1 MMPATQKYEVKFLE
15 TVILSLLLHASLLV
29 IIPKMQQ
36 DDFVVPEILNIEI
49 DLNQS
54 EPPQIIEQPKK
65 IDPPKPEKKPEPL
78 KEIAPIQEEVLEELP
93 EPIVEDFS
101 EYIEPEETTP
111 TELEETAPIEET
123 QEYIPPQP
131 SPEVV
136 KKVTDSYTNQLTRAI
151 AKQKKYPKIAQ
162 MRQWQGEVLLNI
174 EIDPQGNLVKVDILE
189 ESRYKILNNEAMD
202 MVKRASPF
210 PQPPEELRLKNFTVL
225 VPISFK
231 LE

>member
-1 MMPATQKYEVKFLE
+1 MPATQKYEVKFLE
-15 TVILSLLLHASLLV
+15 TVLLSLLLHASLLV
-29 IIPKMQQ
+29 IIPQMQL
-36 DDFVVPEILNIEI
+36 DDIVVPEILNVEI
-49 DLNQS
+49 DLTQP
-54 EPPQIIEQPKK
+54 EPPKIIEQPKK
-65 IDPPKPEKKPEPL
+65 IDPPKPEKKPEPV
-78 KEIAPIQEEVLEELP
+78 KEIAPIQEKVIEELP
-93 EPIVEDFS
+93 EPVVEEITEF
-101 EYIEPEETTP
+101 IEP
-111 TELEETAPIEET
+111 EETAPIEEV

-174 EIDPQGNLVKVDILE
+174 EIDPQGNLVKADILE
-189 ESRYKILNNEAMD
+189 ESRYKILNNEAID

>member
-54 EPPQIIEQPKK
+54 ETPQVIEQPKK

-78 KEIAPIQEEVLEELP
+78 KEIEPIQEEVFEKLP
-93 EPIVEDFS
+93 EPIVEDIS

-174 EIDPQGNLVKVDILE
+174 EIDPQGNLVKLDILE
-189 ESRYKILNNEAMD
+189 ESRYKILNN
-202 MVKRASPF
+202 
-210 PQPPEELRLKNFTVL
+210 
-225 VPISFK
+225 
-231 LE
+231 

>member
-1 MMPATQKYEVKFLE
+1 MTPATHKYEVKFLE

-29 IIPKMQQ
+29 IIPQMQL
-36 DDFVVPEILNIEI
+36 DDLVVPEILNVEI
-49 DLNQS
+49 DLTQP
-54 EPPQIIEQPKK
+54 EPPKIIEQPKK
-65 IDPPKPEKKPEPL
+65 IDPPKPEKKPEPV
-78 KEIAPIQEEVLEELP
+78 KEIAPIQEEVIEELP
-93 EPIVEDFS
+93 EPVVEEITEF
-101 EYIEPEETTP
+101 IEP
-111 TELEETAPIEET
+111 EETAPIEEV

-174 EIDPQGNLVKVDILE
+174 EIDPQGNLVKADILE
-189 ESRYKILNNEAMD
+189 ESRYKILNNEAID

>member
-1 MMPATQKYEVKFLE
+1 MPATQKYEVKFLE
-15 TVILSLLLHASLLV
+15 TVILSLLMHASLLV

-49 DLNQS
+49 DLTQS
-54 EPPQIIEQPKK
+54 EPPQVIEQPKK

-78 KEIAPIQEEVLEELP
+78 KEIAPIQEEVFEELP
-93 EPIVEDFS
+93 EPIVEEITEF
-101 EYIEPEETTP
+101 IEP
-111 TELEETAPIEET
+111 EETAPIEEV

-174 EIDPQGNLVKVDILE
+174 EIDPQGNLVKADILE
-189 ESRYKILNNEAMD
+189 ESRYKILNNEAID

>member
-29 IIPKMQQ
+29 IIPQMQL
-36 DDFVVPEILNIEI
+36 DDIVVPEILNVEI
-49 DLNQS
+49 DLTQP
-54 EPPQIIEQPKK
+54 EPPKIIEQPKK
-65 IDPPKPEKKPEPL
+65 IYPPKPEKKPGPV
-78 KEIAPIQEEVLEELP
+78 KEIAPIQEEVIEELP
-93 EPIVEDFS
+93 EPVVEEITEF
-101 EYIEPEETTP
+101 IEP
-111 TELEETAPIEET
+111 EETAPIEEV

-136 KKVTDSYTNQLTRAI
+136 KKVTDSYTNQLTMAI

-174 EIDPQGNLVKVDILE
+174 EIDPQGNLVKADILE
-189 ESRYKILNNEAMD
+189 ESRYKILNNEAID

>member
-1 MMPATQKYEVKFLE
+1 MIPATQKYEVKFLE
-15 TVILSLLLHASLLV
+15 TVILSLLLHASLLI
-29 IIPKMQQ
+29 IIPQMQL
-36 DDFVVPEILNIEI
+36 DDIVVPEMLNVEI
-49 DLNQS
+49 DLTQP
-54 EPPQIIEQPKK
+54 EPPKIIEQPKK
-65 IDPPKPEKKPEPL
+65 IDPPKPEKKPEPV
-78 KEIAPIQEEVLEELP
+78 KEIAPIQEEVFEELP
-93 EPIVEDFS
+93 EPVVEEITEF
-101 EYIEPEETTP
+101 IEP
-111 TELEETAPIEET
+111 EETAPIEEV

-174 EIDPQGNLVKVDILE
+174 EIDPQGNLVKIDILE
-189 ESRYKILNNEAMD
+189 ESRYKILNNEAID

>member
-29 IIPKMQQ
+29 IIPQMQL
-36 DDFVVPEILNIEI
+36 DDIVVPEILNVEI
-49 DLNQS
+49 DLTQP
-54 EPPQIIEQPKK
+54 EPPKIIEQPKK
-65 IDPPKPEKKPEPL
+65 IDPPKPEKKPEPV
-78 KEIAPIQEEVLEELP
+78 KEIAPIQEVIEELP
-93 EPIVEDFS
+93 EPVVEEITEF
-101 EYIEPEETTP
+101 IEP
-111 TELEETAPIEET
+111 EETAPIEEV

-174 EIDPQGNLVKVDILE
+174 EIDPQGNLVKADILE
-189 ESRYKILNNEAMD
+189 ESRYKILNNEAID

>member
-15 TVILSLLLHASLLV
+15 TVVLSLLLHASLLV
-29 IIPKMQQ
+29 IIPQMQL
-36 DDFVVPEILNIEI
+36 DDIVVPEILNVEI
-49 DLNQS
+49 DLTQP
-54 EPPQIIEQPKK
+54 EPPKIIEQPKK
-65 IDPPKPEKKPEPL
+65 IDPPKPEKKPEPV
-78 KEIAPIQEEVLEELP
+78 KEIAPIQEEVIEELP
-93 EPIVEDFS
+93 EPVVEEITEF
-101 EYIEPEETTP
+101 IEP
-111 TELEETAPIEET
+111 EETAPIEEV

-174 EIDPQGNLVKVDILE
+174 EIDPQGNLVKADILE
-189 ESRYKILNNEAMD
+189 ESRYKILNNEAID

>member
-1 MMPATQKYEVKFLE
+1 MPATQKYEVKFLE

-29 IIPKMQQ
+29 IIPQMQL
-36 DDFVVPEILNIEI
+36 DDIVVPEILNVEI
-49 DLNQS
+49 DLTRP
-54 EPPQIIEQPKK
+54 EPPKIIEQPKK
-65 IDPPKPEKKPEPL
+65 IDPPKPEKKPEPV
-78 KEIAPIQEEVLEELP
+78 KEIAPIQEEVIEELP
-93 EPIVEDFS
+93 EPIVEEITEF
-101 EYIEPEETTP
+101 IEP
-111 TELEETAPIEET
+111 EETAPIEEV

-151 AKQKKYPKIAQ
+151 AQQKKYPKIAQ

-174 EIDPQGNLVKVDILE
+174 EIDPQGNLVKADILE
-189 ESRYKILNNEAMD
+189 ESRYKILNNEAID

>member
-1 MMPATQKYEVKFLE
+1 MPATQKYEVKFLE

-29 IIPKMQQ
+29 IIPQMQL
-36 DDFVVPEILNIEI
+36 DDIVVPEILNVEI
-49 DLNQS
+49 DLTQP
-54 EPPQIIEQPKK
+54 EPPKIIEQPKK
-65 IDPPKPEKKPEPL
+65 IDPPKPEKKPEPV
-78 KEIAPIQEEVLEELP
+78 KEIAPIQEEVIEELP
-93 EPIVEDFS
+93 EPVVEEITEF
-101 EYIEPEETTP
+101 IEP
-111 TELEETAPIEET
+111 EETAPIEEV

-136 KKVTDSYTNQLTRAI
+136 KKVTDSYTNQLTKAI

-174 EIDPQGNLVKVDILE
+174 EIDPQGNLVKADILE
-189 ESRYKILNNEAMD
+189 ESRYKILNNEAID

>member
-29 IIPKMQQ
+29 IIPQMQL
-36 DDFVVPEILNIEI
+36 DDIVVPEILNVEI
-49 DLNQS
+49 DLTQP
-54 EPPQIIEQPKK
+54 EPPKIIEQPKK
-65 IDPPKPEKKPEPL
+65 IDPPKPEKKPEPV
-78 KEIAPIQEEVLEELP
+78 KEIAPIQEEVIEELP
-93 EPIVEDFS
+93 EPVVEEITEF
-101 EYIEPEETTP
+101 IEP
-111 TELEETAPIEET
+111 EETAPIEEV

-174 EIDPQGNLVKVDILE
+174 EIDPQGNLVKADILE
-189 ESRYKILNNEAMD
+189 KSRYKILNNEAID

>member
-1 MMPATQKYEVKFLE
+1 MMPAIQKYEVKFLE
-15 TVILSLLLHASLLV
+15 TVILSLLLHASLLI
-29 IIPKMQQ
+29 IIPQMQL
-36 DDFVVPEILNIEI
+36 DDIVVPEMLNVEI
-49 DLNQS
+49 DLTQP
-54 EPPQIIEQPKK
+54 EPPKIIEQPKK
-65 IDPPKPEKKPEPL
+65 IDPPKPEKKPEPV
-78 KEIAPIQEEVLEELP
+78 KEVVPIQEEVIEELP
-93 EPIVEDFS
+93 EPIVEEITEF
-101 EYIEPEETTP
+101 IEP
-111 TELEETAPIEET
+111 EETAPIEEV

-136 KKVTDSYTNQLTRAI
+136 KKITDSYTNQLTKAI

-174 EIDPQGNLVKVDILE
+174 EIDPQGNLVKIDILE
-189 ESRYKILNNEAMD
+189 ESRYKILNNEAID

>member
-1 MMPATQKYEVKFLE
+1 MPATQKYEVKFLE

-29 IIPKMQQ
+29 IIPQMQL
-36 DDFVVPEILNIEI
+36 DDIVVPEILNVEI
-49 DLNQS
+49 DLTQP
-54 EPPQIIEQPKK
+54 EPPKIIEQPKK
-65 IDPPKPEKKPEPL
+65 IDPPKPEKKPEPV
-78 KEIAPIQEEVLEELP
+78 KEIAPIQEEVIEELP
-93 EPIVEDFS
+93 EPVVEEITEF
-101 EYIEPEETTP
+101 IEP
-111 TELEETAPIEET
+111 EETAPIEEV

-174 EIDPQGNLVKVDILE
+174 EIDPQGNLVKADILE
-189 ESRYKILNNEAMD
+189 ESRYKILNNEAID

>member
-1 MMPATQKYEVKFLE
+1 MELATQKYEVKFLE
-15 TVILSLLLHASLLV
+15 TIILSLLLHGSLLI
-29 IIPKMQQ
+29 IIPKMQH
-36 DDFVVPEILNIEI
+36 DDIAIPEILNVEI
-49 DLNQS
+49 DLTQP
-54 EPPQIIEQPKK
+54 EPPKIIEQPKK
-65 IDPPKPEKKPEPL
+65 IDPPKPEKKPEPI
-78 KEIAPIQEEVLEELP
+78 KELAPIQEKVIEELP
-93 EPIVEDFS
+93 EPVIEEITEF
-101 EYIEPEETTP
+101 IEPEEI
-111 TELEETAPIEET
+111 APIEKV

-136 KKVTDSYTNQLTRAI
+136 KKITDSYTNQLTRAI

-174 EIDPQGNLVKVDILE
+174 EIDPQGNLVKANILE
-189 ESRYKILNNEAMD
+189 ESRYKILNNEAID

>member
-1 MMPATQKYEVKFLE
+1 MPATQKYEVKFLE

-29 IIPKMQQ
+29 IIPQMQL
-36 DDFVVPEILNIEI
+36 DDIVVPEILNVEI
-49 DLNQS
+49 DLTQT
-54 EPPQIIEQPKK
+54 EPPKIIEQPKK
-65 IDPPKPEKKPEPL
+65 IDPPKPEKKPEPV
-78 KEIAPIQEEVLEELP
+78 KEIAPIQEEVIEELP
-93 EPIVEDFS
+93 EPIVEEITEF
-101 EYIEPEETTP
+101 IEP
-111 TELEETAPIEET
+111 EETAPIEEV

-174 EIDPQGNLVKVDILE
+174 EIDPQGNLVKADILE
-189 ESRYKILNNEAMD
+189 ESRYKILNNEAID

>member
-15 TVILSLLLHASLLV
+15 TVILSLLLHVSLLV
-29 IIPKMQQ
+29 IIPKMQL
-36 DDFVVPEILNIEI
+36 DDIVVPEILNVEI
-49 DLNQS
+49 DLTQP
-54 EPPQIIEQPKK
+54 EPPKIIEQPKK
-65 IDPPKPEKKPEPL
+65 IDPPKPEKKPEPV
-78 KEIAPIQEEVLEELP
+78 KEIAPIQEEVIEELP
-93 EPIVEDFS
+93 EPIVEEITEF
-101 EYIEPEETTP
+101 IEP
-111 TELEETAPIEET
+111 EETAPIEEV

-174 EIDPQGNLVKVDILE
+174 EIDPQGNLVKADILE
-189 ESRYKILNNEAMD
+189 ESRYKILNNEAID

>member
-1 MMPATQKYEVKFLE
+1 MPSTQKYEVKFLE

-29 IIPKMQQ
+29 IIPQMQL
-36 DDFVVPEILNIEI
+36 DDIVVPEILNVEI
-49 DLNQS
+49 DLTQP
-54 EPPQIIEQPKK
+54 EPPKIIEQPKK
-65 IDPPKPEKKPEPL
+65 IDPPKPEKKPEPV
-78 KEIAPIQEEVLEELP
+78 KEIAPIQEEVIEELP
-93 EPIVEDFS
+93 EPVVEEITEF
-101 EYIEPEETTP
+101 IEP
-111 TELEETAPIEET
+111 EETAPIEEV

-174 EIDPQGNLVKVDILE
+174 EIDPQGNLVKADILE
-189 ESRYKILNNEAMD
+189 ESRYKILNNEAID

-210 PQPPEELRLKNFTVL
+210 PHPPEELRLKNFTVL

>member
-1 MMPATQKYEVKFLE
+1 MELATQKYEVKFLE
-15 TVILSLLLHASLLV
+15 TIILSLLLHASLLI
-29 IIPKMQQ
+29 IIPKMQ
-36 DDFVVPEILNIEI
+36 DSDIAIPEILNVEI
-49 DLNQS
+49 DLTQP
-54 EPPQIIEQPKK
+54 EPPKIIEQPKK
-65 IDPPKPEKKPEPL
+65 IDPPKPEKKPEPI
-78 KEIAPIQEEVLEELP
+78 KELAPIQEKVIEELP
-93 EPIVEDFS
+93 EPVIEEITEFT
-101 EYIEPEETTP
+101 EPEEI
-111 TELEETAPIEET
+111 APIEKV

-136 KKVTDSYTNQLTRAI
+136 KKITDSYTNQLTRAI

-174 EIDPQGNLVKVDILE
+174 EIDPQGNLVKANILE
-189 ESRYKILNNEAMD
+189 ESRYKILNNEAID

>member
-1 MMPATQKYEVKFLE
+1 MMPVTQKYEVKFLE

-29 IIPKMQQ
+29 IIPQMQL
-36 DDFVVPEILNIEI
+36 DDLVVPEILNVEI
-49 DLNQS
+49 DLTQP
-54 EPPQIIEQPKK
+54 EPPKIIEQPKK
-65 IDPPKPEKKPEPL
+65 IDPPKPEKKPEPV
-78 KEIAPIQEEVLEELP
+78 KEIAPIQEEVIEELP
-93 EPIVEDFS
+93 EPVVEEITEF
-101 EYIEPEETTP
+101 IEP
-111 TELEETAPIEET
+111 EETAPIEEV

-174 EIDPQGNLVKVDILE
+174 EIDPQGNLVKADILE
-189 ESRYKILNNEAMD
+189 ESRYKILNNEAID

>member
-29 IIPKMQQ
+29 IIPQMQL
-36 DDFVVPEILNIEI
+36 DDIVVPEILNVEI
-49 DLNQS
+49 DLTQP
-54 EPPQIIEQPKK
+54 EPPKIIEQPKK
-65 IDPPKPEKKPEPL
+65 IDPPKPEKKPEPVVE
-78 KEIAPIQEEVLEELP
+78 EITE
-93 EPIVEDFS
+93 F
-101 EYIEPEETTP
+101 IEP
-111 TELEETAPIEET
+111 EETAPIEEV

-174 EIDPQGNLVKVDILE
+174 EIDPQGNLVKADILE
-189 ESRYKILNNEAMD
+189 ESRYKILNNEAID

>member
-29 IIPKMQQ
+29 IIPQMQL
-36 DDFVVPEILNIEI
+36 DDIVVPEILNVEI
-49 DLNQS
+49 DLTQP
-54 EPPQIIEQPKK
+54 EPPKIIEQPKK
-65 IDPPKPEKKPEPL
+65 IDPPKPEKKPEPV
-78 KEIAPIQEEVLEELP
+78 KEIAPIQEEVIEELP
-93 EPIVEDFS
+93 EPIVEEITEF
-101 EYIEPEETTP
+101 IEP
-111 TELEETAPIEET
+111 EETAPIEEV

-151 AKQKKYPKIAQ
+151 AQQKKYPKIAQ

-174 EIDPQGNLVKVDILE
+174 EIDPQGNLVKADILE
-189 ESRYKILNNEAMD
+189 ESRYKILNNEAID

>member
-29 IIPKMQQ
+29 IIPQMQL
-36 DDFVVPEILNIEI
+36 DDIVVPEILNVEI
-49 DLNQS
+49 DLTQP
-54 EPPQIIEQPKK
+54 EPPKIIEQPKK
-65 IDPPKPEKKPEPL
+65 IDPPKPEKKPEPV
-78 KEIAPIQEEVLEELP
+78 KEIAPIQEEVIEELP
-93 EPIVEDFS
+93 EPVVEEITEF
-101 EYIEPEETTP
+101 IEP
-111 TELEETAPIEET
+111 EETAPIEEV

-174 EIDPQGNLVKVDILE
+174 EIDPQGNLVKADILE
-189 ESRYKILNNEAMD
+189 ESRYKILNNEAID

>member
-29 IIPKMQQ
+29 IIPQMQL
-36 DDFVVPEILNIEI
+36 DDIIVPEILNVEI
-49 DLNQS
+49 DLTQP
-54 EPPQIIEQPKK
+54 EPPKIIEQPKK
-65 IDPPKPEKKPEPL
+65 IDPPKPEKKPEPV
-78 KEIAPIQEEVLEELP
+78 KEIAPIQEEVIEELP
-93 EPIVEDFS
+93 EPVVEEITEF
-101 EYIEPEETTP
+101 IEP
-111 TELEETAPIEET
+111 EETAPIEEV

-174 EIDPQGNLVKVDILE
+174 EIDPQGNLVKADILE
-189 ESRYKILNNEAMD
+189 ESRYKILNNEAID

>member
-29 IIPKMQQ
+29 IIPQMQL
-36 DDFVVPEILNIEI
+36 DDIVVPEILNVEI
-49 DLNQS
+49 DLTQP
-54 EPPQIIEQPKK
+54 EPPKIIEQPKK
-65 IDPPKPEKKPEPL
+65 IDPPKPEKKPEPV
-78 KEIAPIQEEVLEELP
+78 KEIAPIQEEVIEELP
-93 EPIVEDFS
+93 EPVVEEITEF
-101 EYIEPEETTP
+101 IEPEET
-111 TELEETAPIEET
+111 APIDEV

-174 EIDPQGNLVKVDILE
+174 EIDPQGNLVKADILE
-189 ESRYKILNNEAMD
+189 ESRYKILNNEAID

>member
-1 MMPATQKYEVKFLE
+1 MMPSTQKYEVKFLE

-29 IIPKMQQ
+29 IIPQMQQ

-49 DLNQS
+49 DLTQS

-65 IDPPKPEKKPEPL
+65 IDPPKPEKKSEPL
-78 KEIAPIQEEVLEELP
+78 KEIAPIQEEVFEELP
-93 EPIVEDFS
+93 EPIVEEIS
-101 EYIEPEETTP
+101 EYIEPEESNP
-111 TELEETAPIEET
+111 TESEEAAPIEEV

-136 KKVTDSYTNQLTRAI
+136 KQATDSYTNQLTRAI

-162 MRQWQGEVLLNI
+162 MRQWQGEVLLNV
-174 EIDPQGNLVKVDILE
+174 EIDPQGNLVKADILE
-189 ESRYKILNNEAMD
+189 ESRYKILNNEAID

>member
-1 MMPATQKYEVKFLE
+1 MTPATQKYEVKFLE

-29 IIPKMQQ
+29 IIPQMQL
-36 DDFVVPEILNIEI
+36 DDIVVPEILNVEI
-49 DLNQS
+49 DLTQP
-54 EPPQIIEQPKK
+54 EPPKIIEQPKK
-65 IDPPKPEKKPEPL
+65 IDPPKPEKKPEPV
-78 KEIAPIQEEVLEELP
+78 KEIAPIQEEVIEELP
-93 EPIVEDFS
+93 EPIVEEITEF
-101 EYIEPEETTP
+101 IEP
-111 TELEETAPIEET
+111 EETAPIEEV

-174 EIDPQGNLVKVDILE
+174 EIDPQGNLVKADILE
-189 ESRYKILNNEAMD
+189 ESRYKILNNEAID

>member
-1 MMPATQKYEVKFLE
+1 MELATQKYEVKFLE
-15 TVILSLLLHASLLV
+15 TIILSLLLHVSLLI
-29 IIPKMQQ
+29 IIPKMQH
-36 DDFVVPEILNIEI
+36 DDIAIPEILNVEI
-49 DLNQS
+49 DLTQP
-54 EPPQIIEQPKK
+54 EPPKIIEQPKK
-65 IDPPKPEKKPEPL
+65 IDPPKPEKKPEPI
-78 KEIAPIQEEVLEELP
+78 KELAPIQEKVIEELP
-93 EPIVEDFS
+93 EPVIEEITEFT
-101 EYIEPEETTP
+101 EPEEI
-111 TELEETAPIEET
+111 APIEKV

-136 KKVTDSYTNQLTRAI
+136 KKITDSYTNQLTRAI

-174 EIDPQGNLVKVDILE
+174 EIDPQGNLVKANILE
-189 ESRYKILNNEAMD
+189 ESRYKILNNEAID

>member
-15 TVILSLLLHASLLV
+15 TVLLSLLLHASLLV
-29 IIPKMQQ
+29 IIPQMQL
-36 DDFVVPEILNIEI
+36 DDIVVPEILNVEI
-49 DLNQS
+49 DLTQP
-54 EPPQIIEQPKK
+54 EPPKIIEQPKK
-65 IDPPKPEKKPEPL
+65 IDPPKPEKKPEPV
-78 KEIAPIQEEVLEELP
+78 KEIAPIQEKVIEELP
-93 EPIVEDFS
+93 EPVVEEITEF
-101 EYIEPEETTP
+101 IEP
-111 TELEETAPIEET
+111 EETAPIEEV

-174 EIDPQGNLVKVDILE
+174 EIDPQGNLVKADILE
-189 ESRYKILNNEAMD
+189 ESRYKILNNEAID

>member
-29 IIPKMQQ
+29 IIPQMQL
-36 DDFVVPEILNIEI
+36 DDIVVPEILNVEI
-49 DLNQS
+49 DLTQP
-54 EPPQIIEQPKK
+54 EPPKIIEQPKK
-65 IDPPKPEKKPEPL
+65 IDPPKPEKKPEPV
-78 KEIAPIQEEVLEELP
+78 KEIAPIQEKVIEELP
-93 EPIVEDFS
+93 EPVVEEITEF
-101 EYIEPEETTP
+101 IEP
-111 TELEETAPIEET
+111 EETAPIEEV

-174 EIDPQGNLVKVDILE
+174 EIDPQGNLVKADILE
-189 ESRYKILNNEAMD
+189 ESRYKILNNEAID

>member
-1 MMPATQKYEVKFLE
+1 MMPATQKYEVKFIE
-15 TVILSLLLHASLLV
+15 TVILSLLMHASLLV

-36 DDFVVPEILNIEI
+36 DEFVVPEILNIEI
-49 DLNQS
+49 DITQS

-78 KEIAPIQEEVLEELP
+78 KEIAPIQEEVYEELP
-93 EPIVEDFS
+93 EPIVEEITEF
-101 EYIEPEETTP
+101 IEP
-111 TELEETAPIEET
+111 EETAPIEEV

-136 KKVTDSYTNQLTRAI
+136 KQATDSYTNQLTRAI

-174 EIDPQGNLVKVDILE
+174 EIDPQGNLVKADILE
-189 ESRYKILNNEAMD
+189 ESRYKILNNEAID

>member
-1 MMPATQKYEVKFLE
+1 MELATQKYEVKFLE
-15 TVILSLLLHASLLV
+15 TIILSLLLHGSLLI
-29 IIPKMQQ
+29 IIPKMQH
-36 DDFVVPEILNIEI
+36 DNITIPEILNVEI
-49 DLNQS
+49 DLTQP
-54 EPPQIIEQPKK
+54 EPPIIIEQPKK
-65 IDPPKPEKKPEPL
+65 IDPPKPEKKPEPI
-78 KEIAPIQEEVLEELP
+78 KELAPIQEKVIEELP
-93 EPIVEDFS
+93 EPVIEEITEFT
-101 EYIEPEETTP
+101 EPEEI
-111 TELEETAPIEET
+111 APIEKV

-136 KKVTDSYTNQLTRAI
+136 KKITDSYTNQLTRAI

-174 EIDPQGNLVKVDILE
+174 EIDPQGNLVKANILE
-189 ESRYKILNNEAMD
+189 ESRYKILNNEAID

>member
-29 IIPKMQQ
+29 IIPQMQL
-36 DDFVVPEILNIEI
+36 DDIVIPEILNVEI
-49 DLNQS
+49 DLTQP
-54 EPPQIIEQPKK
+54 EPPKIIEQPKK
-65 IDPPKPEKKPEPL
+65 IDPPKPEKKPEPV
-78 KEIAPIQEEVLEELP
+78 KEIAPIQEEVTEELP
-93 EPIVEDFS
+93 EPVVEEITEF
-101 EYIEPEETTP
+101 IEPEET
-111 TELEETAPIEET
+111 APIDEV

-174 EIDPQGNLVKVDILE
+174 EIDPQGNLVKADILE
-189 ESRYKILNNEAMD
+189 ESRYKILNNEAID

>member
-1 MMPATQKYEVKFLE
+1 MPATQKYEVKFLE

-29 IIPKMQQ
+29 IIPQMQL
-36 DDFVVPEILNIEI
+36 DDIVVPEMLNVEI
-49 DLNQS
+49 DLTQP
-54 EPPQIIEQPKK
+54 EPPKIIEQPKK
-65 IDPPKPEKKPEPL
+65 IDPPKPEKKPEPV
-78 KEIAPIQEEVLEELP
+78 KEIAPIQEEVIEELP
-93 EPIVEDFS
+93 EPVVEEITEF
-101 EYIEPEETTP
+101 IEP
-111 TELEETAPIEET
+111 EETAPIEEV

-174 EIDPQGNLVKVDILE
+174 EINPQGNLVKADILE
-189 ESRYKILNNEAMD
+189 ESRYKILNNEAID

>member
-210 PQPPEELRLKNFTVL
+210 PQPPEELILKNFTVL

>member
-1 MMPATQKYEVKFLE
+1 MPATQKYEVKFLE
-15 TVILSLLLHASLLV
+15 TVLLSLLLHASLLV
-29 IIPKMQQ
+29 IIPQMQL
-36 DDFVVPEILNIEI
+36 DDIVVPEILNVEI
-49 DLNQS
+49 DLTQP
-54 EPPQIIEQPKK
+54 EPPKIIEQPKK
-65 IDPPKPEKKPEPL
+65 IDPPKPEKKPEPV
-78 KEIAPIQEEVLEELP
+78 KEIAPIQEKVIEELP
-93 EPIVEDFS
+93 EPVVEEITEF
-101 EYIEPEETTP
+101 IEPEK
-111 TELEETAPIEET
+111 TAPIEEV

-131 SPEVV
+131 SPEVI

-174 EIDPQGNLVKVDILE
+174 EIDPQGNLVKADILE
-189 ESRYKILNNEAMD
+189 ESRYKILNNEAID

>member
-1 MMPATQKYEVKFLE
+1 MELATQKYEVKFLE
-15 TVILSLLLHASLLV
+15 TIILSLLLHGSLLI
-29 IIPKMQQ
+29 IIPKMQH
-36 DDFVVPEILNIEI
+36 DNIAIPEILNVEI
-49 DLNQS
+49 DLTQP
-54 EPPQIIEQPKK
+54 EPPKIIEQPKK
-65 IDPPKPEKKPEPL
+65 IDPPKPEKKPEPMKEL
-78 KEIAPIQEEVLEELP
+78 APIQEKVIEELPDPVIEEITEFTEPEEIAPIEKV
-93 EPIVEDFS
+93 
-101 EYIEPEETTP
+101 
-111 TELEETAPIEET
+111 
-123 QEYIPPQP
+123 QEYIPPRA

-136 KKVTDSYTNQLTRAI
+136 KKITDSYTNQLTRAI

-174 EIDPQGNLVKVDILE
+174 EIDPQGNLVKANILE
-189 ESRYKILNNEAMD
+189 ESRYKILNNEAID

>member
-1 MMPATQKYEVKFLE
+1 MMPSTQKYEVKFLE

-29 IIPKMQQ
+29 IIPQMQL
-36 DDFVVPEILNIEI
+36 DDIVVPEILNVEI
-49 DLNQS
+49 DLTQP
-54 EPPQIIEQPKK
+54 EPPKIIEQPKK
-65 IDPPKPEKKPEPL
+65 IDPPKPEKKPEPV
-78 KEIAPIQEEVLEELP
+78 KEIAPIQEEVIEELP
-93 EPIVEDFS
+93 EPVVEEITEF
-101 EYIEPEETTP
+101 IEP
-111 TELEETAPIEET
+111 EETAPIEEV

-174 EIDPQGNLVKVDILE
+174 EIDPQGNLVKADILE
-189 ESRYKILNNEAMD
+189 ESRYKILNNEAID